1 MREKSRPI
9 KRLLREQANKV
20 KSDCNWTKPHNLF
33 LKVWADVCRRSFE
46 GRRLFQII
54 SALVKAA
61 HFQMKV
67 VGIIAARFGRRL
79 PWLNLSQF
87 SLGASHCCRV
97 SWAATSGAGRK
108 LWRGRRSGFAAL
120 CVARQDAP
128 KLPSRIFAASEWRER
143 VRDFF
148 FYNTHWNPLLYI

>member
-79 PWLNLSQF
+79 P
-87 SLGASHCCRV
+87 
-97 SWAATSGAGRK
+97 
-108 LWRGRRSGFAAL
+108 
-120 CVARQDAP
+120 
-128 KLPSRIFAASEWRER
+128 
-143 VRDFF
+143 
-148 FYNTHWNPLLYI
+148 